1 MTGLPAARV
10 TDPTGGKVI
19 KGSKTVFIGSEIEGE
34 ADAPSACE
42 PAVGGPVNPILGV
55 KLLPSETD
63 VAIPAPLPFVFSRSY
78 VSSNRQIGILG
89 TGWSCSG
96 DGLRIELESEA
107 TVLVDGQG
115 RRLRFGA
122 LTPGASRFSPS
133 EGLWLKRGGRFMV
146 DESLPELRAAD
157 AEDALRWQGCPQ
169 AWLDDAEGY
178 LLTRGSTH
186 LYFAPTPAGLRI
198 VGECSRFGYTTR
210 YVWGALGVISEI
222 HDSAGRCYALV
233 YTRLADAIEGDH
245 GLRLL
250 GIVLANPHGP
260 LPADFDPM
268 AAGADWRV
276 RYEYSAAG
284 DLIGVRDRS
293 GARIRSFVWDAQHRV
308 IAHGQPGGREIRYVW
323 DTEGPEGRV
332 VEQIEVGGLQR
343 RYVYGD
349 DRTEVLDS
357 LGRRE
362 IYEFRGEG
370 AKRRWT
376 AHQRADGSRIEYGYD
391 AFGRRISMTDPLGRV
406 TWYRREAQGRAV
418 GASLPDGRTLSR
430 ELDVAGQLLAET
442 GPEGRTV
449 FKRDALG
456 RLVELHTPGG
466 GVERF
471 AYTDLTLP
479 DRITEHTDAL
489 GGVKHFGWNR
499 LGQLTRHQDCSGQI
513 SQWRFDSDG
522 QLIEATDALGQRSR
536 YQYDA
541 RGLQTHIELPDGA
554 RIEQTFDGLGRLLAV
569 TQNGTVLRRNVWNAD
584 SQLSESTDAAGRLLR
599 FDYDAA
605 GRLVTL
611 HNENGA
617 TTRFAYD
624 VADRMIEQI
633 GFDGRTQRYRYCA
646 DDSLEWAED
655 SGLVHHYAYDDAGRM
670 IEQRIQ
676 QGHDGP
682 LLLTERLEWTAS
694 GQLAA
699 AHSLGAEGGNSVR
712 FDYDPAGR
720 RVGEAQL
727 QADGWSYRVQHQ
739 HGEDRQLASTYG
751 ELPALDWRYYGP
763 GHLQSLDF
771 GALQIEF
778 ERDPLHRETARHAWL
793 QQGDTR
799 RSAYT
804 AIRDYDPL
812 GRPRRQQLSTE
823 HGERWQREYRFDALG
838 RLTDIDD
845 DAQGPIRYTY
855 DLAGRLIGS
864 RHGEEVFEYRF
875 DPAGNRLP
883 NAELSRPADEEWAA
897 TVQARLKDPR
907 FNLLGEVDGEADTRV
922 QRWTDNRVL
931 FDEKH
936 QYRYDAA
943 GNLIERLGA
952 DGEHMQLHYDARH
965 RLVRI
970 QRRTAQGERIEARY
984 HYDALSRRVRKDV
997 TRNGHTETTRYGWD
1011 GDRLVAEE
1019 AATRLRTV
1027 VYEPGSFVPLL
1038 RVEQVR
1044 GVAEGSDAEASDEQ
1058 SDALDGN
1065 ELKSLRELLRS
1076 SGNPLPAELAS
1087 SDDGLQI
1094 QFFHTDH
1101 LGTPLRMTD
1110 TAGREIWRA
1119 RNDDWGAVRDEHGE
1133 TEQPIRFQGQWEDA
1147 ETALHYNRHRYY
1159 LSSAARFISKDPSGL
1174 PSGINE
1180 FSYVAISPI
1189 TKVDPLG
1196 LFEVCGTYT
1205 HFNGETNYSF
1215 GLMSSIENKA
1225 RGIMDWIKL
1234 SPKKPRGVTPIGRIK
1249 KAQDAYDGLVC
1260 AGDVDAESRREA
1272 AACDDQLSPILER
1285 HGIEPGSI
1293 RAGSTKVSEDKAR
1306 EVVGEMMR
1314 TLNRTEEGRAC
1325 AAHYEWGSI
1334 VDTAKER
1341 ASRTNA
1347 RGFFEWLS
1355 Q

>member
-10 TDPTGGKVI
+10 TDAT
-19 KGSKTVFIGSEIEGE
+19 GSKVAQGSESVFIGSEAEGE
-34 ADAPSACE
+34 ADSASICE

-63 VAIPAPLPFVFSRSY
+63 VALPAPLAFVFSRSY
-78 VSSNRQIGILG
+78 VSSNRQISILG
-89 TGWSCSG
+89 TGWTCSG
-96 DGLRIELESEA
+96 DGLRIALESEA

-133 EGLWLKRGGRFMV
+133 EGLWLKRGGRFVADPTM
-146 DESLPELRAAD
+146 PELRAPDAD
-157 AEDALRWQGCPQ
+157 DAARWQGCPQ

-233 YTRLADAIEGDH
+233 YTRVADATEGDH

-284 DLIGVRDRS
+284 DLIGVIDRS
-293 GARIRSFVWDAQHRV
+293 GARIRSFAWDAQHRL

-323 DTEGPEGRV
+323 DAEGPEGRV

-362 IYEFRGEG
+362 VYEFRGEG
-370 AKRRWT
+370 PKRRWT
-376 AHQRADGSRIEYGYD
+376 AHQRADGSRIEYAYD
-391 AFGRRISMTDPLGRV
+391 AFGRRIAMTDPLGRV
-406 TWYRREAQGRAV
+406 TWYRRDAQGRAV
-418 GASLPDGRTLSR
+418 GVSLPDGRTLSR
-430 ELDVAGQLLAET
+430 ELDIAGQLLAED

-449 FKRDALG
+449 FKRDTLG
-456 RLVELHTPGG
+456 RLVELHTPDGR
-466 GVERF
+466 VERF
-471 AYTDLTLP
+471 AYTDPALP
-479 DRITEHTDAL
+479 DRVTEHTDAL

-499 LGQLTRHQDCSGQI
+499 LGQMTRHQDCSGQL
-513 SQWRFDSDG
+513 SQWRFDGDG

-536 YQYDA
+536 YQYDT
-541 RGLQTHIELPDGA
+541 RGLQTQIELPDGA
-554 RIEQTFDGLGRLLAV
+554 RIEQTYDGLGRLLAV
-569 TQNGTVLRRNVWNAD
+569 TQNGTVLRRNVWNAA
-584 SQLSESTDAAGRLLR
+584 SQLSESTDAAGRVLR
-599 FDYDAA
+599 FDYDTAE
-605 GRLVTL
+605 RLVTL

-617 TTRFAYD
+617 ATRFAYD
-624 VADRMIEQI
+624 AADRMIEQI
-633 GFDGRTQRYRYCA
+633 GFDGRTQRYRYRA

-655 SGLVHHYAYDDAGRM
+655 SGLTHHYRYDEAGRL

-676 QGHDGP
+676 QGEDGP

-699 AHSLGAEGGNSVR
+699 AHSRGNAGGNSVR
-712 FDYDPAGR
+712 FDYDRSGR
-720 RVGEAQL
+720 RVGETQL

-739 HGEDRQLASTYG
+739 HGESRQLASTYG
-751 ELPALDWRYYGP
+751 DLPAVDWSYYGP
-763 GHLQSLDF
+763 GHLQGLAF

-793 QQGDTR
+793 QEGDTR

-804 AIRDYDPL
+804 SIRDYDPL

-838 RLTDIDD
+838 RLTAIDD
-845 DAQGPIRYTY
+845 GAQGPIRYSY
-855 DLAGRLIGS
+855 DPAGRLIGS

-883 NAELSRPADEEWAA
+883 NAELTRAANEDWAA
-897 TVQARLKDPR
+897 TVQARLQDPR

-922 QRWTDNRVL
+922 QRWADNRVL

-943 GNLIERLGA
+943 GNLIERIGA

-997 TRNGHTETTRYGWD
+997 TRNGYTETTRYGWD

-1019 AATRLRTV
+1019 TDTRLRTV

-1044 GVAEGSDAEASDEQ
+1044 GVAAGSNAEASDEQ
-1058 SDALDGN
+1058 SDAVDRSNLA
-1065 ELKSLRELLRS
+1065 SLRELLRS
-1076 SGNPLPAELAS
+1076 TGSPLPAELAS
-1087 SDDGLQI
+1087 NDDGLQI
-1094 QFFHTDH
+1094 HFFHTDH
-1101 LGTPLRMTD
+1101 IGTPMRLTD

-1119 RNDDWGAVRDEHGE
+1119 RNDDWGAVRDEQGE
-1133 TEQPIRFQGQWEDA
+1133 SDQPIRFQGQWEDR
-1147 ETALHYNRHRYY
+1147 ETRLYYNRFRHYWPNQGRYG
-1159 LSSAARFISKDPSGL
+1159 SA
-1174 PSGINE
+1174 
-1180 FSYVAISPI
+1180 
-1189 TKVDPLG
+1189 DPLG
-1196 LFEVCGTYT
+1196 LDSG
-1205 HFNGETNYSF
+1205 FNSHDYAFSSPTN
-1215 GLMSSIENKA
+1215 
-1225 RGIMDWIKL
+1225 
-1234 SPKKPRGVTPIGRIK
+1234 
-1249 KAQDAYDGLVC
+1249 AYDPTGLIVPLVVLGAW
-1260 AGDVDAESRREA
+1260 AGKALIGA
-1272 AACDDQLSPILER
+1272 AIGATVEVGMQVGKQVAGQVADNWDEGRPLTQIDTDCININWR
-1285 HGIEPGSI
+1285 HVGVSAAVGSVAPGLF
-1293 RAGSTKVSEDKAR
+1293 STAKTVYSSGQAI
-1306 EVVGEMMR
+1306 R
-1314 TLNRTEEGRAC
+1314 TLSGQAANTANRAAKLAARR
-1325 AAHYEWGSI
+1325 AAHTRTI
-1334 VDTAKER
+1334 RDATATQAAWQGAKFVAKCVTGQE
-1341 ASRTNA
+1341 SPDCP
-1347 RGFFEWLS
+1347 ES
-1355 Q
+1355 